1 LGFINKIGDIMTRRD
16 YVLLADAIR
25 TARNKEGRDG
35 RPLLDQWAVDVVSAH
50 LADTLKADNPRFD
63 RDRFLDA
70 AGNEAWRPE
79 NGKALDA
86 LH

>member
-1 LGFINKIGDIMTRRD
+1 
-16 YVLLADAIR
+16 
-25 TARNKEGRDG
+25 
-35 RPLLDQWAVDVVSAH
+35 VSAH

-86 LH
+86 LY